1 MFNRAVWQGA
11 TTVHN
16 IQDTMGKSRKKTC
29 AGTWVACSQKR
40 GKTKSHRRFRRR
52 ERTMIQNAMY
62 DRVPLLQR
70 ELTNQY
76 DLGGDG
82 KAYWHVDGE
91 LRALLTRK

>member
-1 MFNRAVWQGA
+1 MFNRTAEQESS
-11 TTVHN
+11 TVHN
-16 IQDTMGKSRKKTC
+16 IQDTMGQSFKKTC
-29 AGTWVACSQKR
+29 AGTWLARSQKR

-52 ERTMIQNAMY
+52 ERTMIQNARY
-62 DRVPLLQR
+62 DRLPLLQR

-91 LRALLTRK
+91 LRVMLTRK

>member
-1 MFNRAVWQGA
+1 MFNRTAEQESS
-11 TTVHN
+11 TVHN
-16 IQDTMGKSRKKTC
+16 IQDTMGQSFKKTC
-29 AGTWVACSQKR
+29 AGTWLARSQKR

-52 ERTMIQNAMY
+52 ERTMIQNARY
-62 DRVPLLQR
+62 DSLPLLQR

-91 LRALLTRK
+91 LRVILTRK

>member
-29 AGTWVACSQKR
+29 AGTWVACSQKK
-40 GKTKSHRRFRRR
+40 GKTMGHRRFRRR
-52 ERTMIQNAMY
+52 EQTAIQNARY
-62 DRVPLLQR
+62 DRLPHSQR

-82 KAYWHVDGE
+82 KVYWHVDGE
-91 LRALLTRK
+91 MRVLLTRK

>member
-1 MFNRAVWQGA
+1 MFNRTAEQETA
-11 TTVHN
+11 TVHN

-40 GKTKSHRRFRRR
+40 GKAKSHRRFRRR
-52 ERTMIQNAMY
+52 ERTMIQNAKY
-62 DRVPLLQR
+62 DRLPLLQR

-82 KAYWHVDGE
+82 KAYWRVDGE
-91 LRALLTRK
+91 LRIMLTRK

>member
-1 MFNRAVWQGA
+1 M
-11 TTVHN
+11 TVHN
-16 IQDTMGKSRKKTC
+16 IQDAMGKSRKKTC

-40 GKTKSHRRFRRR
+40 GKTNSHRRFRRR
-52 ERTMIQNAMY
+52 ERTMIQSAMY

-70 ELTNQY
+70 ELTDQY

-91 LRALLTRK
+91 LRVQLMRK